1 VVCAVVAGAAVV
13 ARQPAR
19 QTGQEASSDGCGGAA
34 MAVPAVE
41 EAGRTELV
49 SARRRVPVQ

>member
-1 VVCAVVAGAAVV
+1 MVCAVVAGAAVV